1 MKIEKL
7 IKELEEFK
15 KLGFKDVERDV
26 NFADN
31 TGVISDIMEFDFID
45 TKTLFLITKKISS
58 SYVCEICGRQESGTY
73 E

>member
-15 KLGFKDVERDV
+15 KLGLKDVEIGV

-31 TGVISDIMEFDFID
+31 TGATSDIMEFDFID
-45 TKTLFLITKKISS
+45 TKTLFLITKKI
-58 SYVCEICGRQESGTY
+58 EI
-73 E
+73 

>member
-15 KLGFKDVERDV
+15 KLGFKDVEIGV

-31 TGVISDIMEFDFID
+31 TGVTSDIMEFDFID
-45 TKTLFLITKKISS
+45 TKTLFLITKKI
-58 SYVCEICGRQESGTY
+58 EI
-73 E
+73 